1 MKEITFETQA
11 RKDKPPKS
19 YERAFLMRHYAE
31 PDFSRALLEIPS
43 EVAERFFT
51 RLGNLYGEAEAK
63 KWMSELERILKV
75 HYAYKPTEMIESE
88 KEFERINRF
97 TERDM
102 ILITYGD
109 LLHSEGLSPLGTLG
123 QFIGKNLHFQEI
135 FNTIHILPFF
145 PYSSDRGFSITD
157 FKAVNLSLGTWE
169 DIEQIG
175 EQYQLMFDGVF
186 NHVSSRGEIF
196 QEMLSGNPNYQDLAI
211 VYRSPDELS
220 EEQRRLILRPR
231 TSDVLTPYQS
241 IEGPIWVWTTFSAD
255 QIDLNYKNPKVLM
268 EVINTLLLYVRF
280 GADLIR
286 LDAATYLWKEP
297 GTSCAHLRQ
306 THEMVKLFRDV
317 LNLVA
322 PTVALIT
329 ETNVPHQDNI
339 SYFGDGE
346 DEAQMVYNFAL
357 PPLVLHTFYREDATA
372 LSDWAKDLIPPSK
385 LTTFFNILDT
395 HDGVG
400 LLGVKN
406 ILSAEDILNIVQ
418 TARKHGAFISYKTG
432 EGGKNEPYEINTSWF
447 SALNLDNS
455 SEEIAFQVKRFV
467 ASRSI
472 ALALRGVPGIY
483 FHGLVGTRNDIET
496 VRKTKSKRDINR
508 KQLQAEELVKE
519 LAQPK
524 SKLSH
529 INQQLGKLLEIRV
542 EQSAFHPSGEQ
553 QVFSLAP
560 EIFSVLR
567 TSPSGEQHILALTN
581 VANRVCQI
589 EISLT
594 ELGVEETN
602 WYDLVGN
609 RGWIAEQHKLKLTL
623 QPYDIFWLIPFMEL
637 ERDIEK

>member
-1 MKEITFETQA
+1 MKETTFDDQNTSGQSAE
-11 RKDKPPKS
+11 S
-19 YERAFLMRHYAE
+19 YSRAFLMRHYVE
-31 PDFSRALLEIPS
+31 PDFSRAPLEIPS
-43 EVAERFFT
+43 EVREDLLM
-51 RLGNLYGEAEAK
+51 RLSRLYGEAEAQK
-63 KWMSELERILKV
+63 SMSELERILKV
-75 HYAYKPTEMIESE
+75 HYAYKPSEMIESE
-88 KEFERINRF
+88 KQFERINRF

-109 LLHSEGLSPLGTLG
+109 LLLSKDLSPLETLG
-123 QFIGKNLHFQEI
+123 QFLGKSLALQEI

-157 FKAVNLSLGTWE
+157 FTAVNLSLGSWE

-175 EQYQLMFDGVF
+175 EQYQLMFDAVF
-186 NHVSSRGEIF
+186 NHISSRGELF
-196 QEMLSGNPNYQDLAI
+196 QGMLSGKPNTKDLAI
-211 VYRSPDELS
+211 VYDSPEELTA
-220 EEQRRLILRPR
+220 EQRQLILRPR
-231 TSDVLTPYQS
+231 TSDVLSQYQS
-241 IEGPIWVWTTFSAD
+241 IDGPIWVWTTFSAD
-255 QIDLNYKNPKVLM
+255 QIDLNYRNPQVLL
-268 EVINTLLLYVRF
+268 EVIETLLLYVRY

-286 LDAATYLWKEP
+286 LDAATYMWKEL
-297 GTSCAHLRQ
+297 GTSCAHLPQ
-306 THEMVKLFRDV
+306 THELVKLFRDV
-317 LNLVA
+317 LNIVA
-322 PTVALIT
+322 PTVAIIT
-329 ETNVPHQDNI
+329 ETNVPHEDNI

-372 LSDWAKDLIPPSK
+372 LSNWAKDLIPPSK

-400 LLGVKN
+400 LQGVKN
-406 ILSAEDILNIVQ
+406 ILPSEDIDNIVQ

-432 EGGKNEPYEINTSWF
+432 AGGQKEPYEINTSWF

-455 SEEIAFQVKRFV
+455 REDIVFQVKRFV

-483 FHGLVGTRNDIET
+483 FHSLIGTRNDIET

-508 KQLQAEELVKE
+508 KHIHLEELLTE
-519 LAQPK
+519 LDDPK

-529 INQQLGKLLEIRV
+529 IREQLAKLLEVRV

-553 QVFSLAP
+553 QVLSLAP

-567 TSPSGEQHILALTN
+567 TSPSGDQHILALTN
-581 VANRVCQI
+581 VANRVCQV
-589 EISLT
+589 EIPLT

-609 RGWIAEQHKLKLTL
+609 RGWIAEQQKLELTL
-623 QPYDIFWLIPFMEL
+623 QPYDVVWLIPFMEL

>member
-1 MKEITFETQA
+1 MTRENQTTTG
-11 RKDKPPKS
+11 RLPKS
-19 YERAFLMRHYAE
+19 YAKALLMRHYPE
-31 PDFSRALLEIPS
+31 PDFSRAPLEIPS
-43 EVAERFFT
+43 EAHEKFFT
-51 RLGNLYGEAEAK
+51 RLCRLYGEAEAK
-63 KWMSELERILKV
+63 KWLGELERILKV
-75 HYAYKPTEMIESE
+75 HYAYKPPEMLESE
-88 KEFERINRF
+88 RKFERINRF

-109 LLHSEGLSPLGTLG
+109 LLHSEGLSPLGTLE
-123 QFIGKNLHFQEI
+123 QFIGKNLRFQEI

-169 DIEQIG
+169 DIEQLG
-175 EQYQLMFDGVF
+175 EHYQLMFDGVF
-186 NHVSSRGEIF
+186 NHVSSRGELF
-196 QEMLSGNPNYQDLAI
+196 QQILCGNPDAQDLAI
-211 VYRSPDELS
+211 VYSSPNELT
-220 EEQRRLILRPR
+220 EEQRGLILRPR
-231 TSDVLTPYQS
+231 TSDILTPYQS
-241 IEGPIWVWTTFSAD
+241 IDGPIWVWTTFSAD
-255 QIDLNYKNPKVLM
+255 QIDLNYKNPRVLM
-268 EVINTLLLYVRF
+268 KVIETLLLYVRY

-297 GTSCAHLRQ
+297 GTSCAHLPQ
-306 THEMVKLFRDV
+306 THELVKLFRDV

-357 PPLVLHTFYREDATA
+357 PPLVLHTFYREDATV
-372 LSDWAKDLIPPSK
+372 LSNWAKDLIPPSQ

-400 LLGVKN
+400 LLGVTK
-406 ILSAEDILNIVQ
+406 ILSAEDIGQIVQ
-418 TARKHGAFISYKTG
+418 TVRKHGAFISYKAG
-432 EGGKNEPYEINTSWF
+432 EGGKKEPYEINTTWF
-447 SALNLDNS
+447 SALNLDNG

-483 FHGLVGTRNDIET
+483 FHGLVGTCNDIET

-508 KQLQAEELVKE
+508 KVLQTEELVKA
-519 LAQPK
+519 LAEPK
-524 SKLSH
+524 SKLSE
-529 INQQLGKLLEIRV
+529 INKQLGKLLEIRV
-542 EQSAFHPSGEQ
+542 VQSAFHPSGEQ
-553 QVFSLAP
+553 QVLSLAP

-567 TSPSGEQHILALTN
+567 TSPSGDQHILALTN

-589 EISLT
+589 QIPLAQ
-594 ELGVEETN
+594 LGVEETN
-602 WYDLVGN
+602 WYDLVGG
-609 RGWIAEQHKLKLTL
+609 RGWIAQQQELELTL
-623 QPYDIFWLIPFMEL
+623 QPYDVVWLIPFIEL
-637 ERDIEK
+637 ERDIER